1 MKKEKYSS
9 PETEIIVIKN
19 TDVITNSID
28 DGEVTLP

>member
-9 PETEIIVIKN
+9 PEIEIIVIKN